1 MLCIWERKY
10 SIEFPEEDLTDT
22 VRMQLR
28 KFEDNYKALGGIAK
42 PGGEARR
49 GIANAEPGG
58 EEENEGVARWMAA
71 ARKAVRPLGFE
82 GGGIAK

>member
-1 MLCIWERKY
+1 MLCIWEKKY

-22 VRMQLR
+22 ARMQLR
-28 KFEDNYKALGGIAK
+28 KFEDNYKVTIRGLYRR
-42 PGGEARR
+42 EQARR